1 MICGAHL
8 SVAGGVINALHTAER
23 LKINALQFFIR
34 SPRNYHQKDI
44 AEEDVAAFRAKR
56 AALGI
61 RHAAVH
67 AVYLQNL
74 ASAKDSF
81 HKKSIESNVADI
93 VEASRLGAD
102 SYVVHLGS
110 HKDIPLS
117 EGIDRVVKGLK
128 SITAVIPEGVC
139 VLLENVSGARNL
151 VGSEFAML
159 AEIMERCGRPRN
171 IGICIDTCHAWCCGY
186 DIVSPEGLDQFA
198 SSVHATV
205 GLDNVKVI
213 HVNDTKDD
221 LGSKNDRHANIGQ
234 GKIGEAGIGRFIN
247 HPSFRNQVFILETP
261 VEEDDLYVT
270 DLEILRKLRV

>member
-1 MICGAHL
+1 MVLGAHV
-8 SVAGGVINALHTAER
+8 SVAGGVINALHTAEQLR
-23 LKINALQFFIR
+23 MNAVQCFIR
-34 SPRNYHQKDI
+34 SPRNYHQKDLE
-44 AEEDVAAFRAKR
+44 EEDVQAFRAKR
-56 AALGI
+56 QALGL
-61 RHAAVH
+61 RHVAVH

-81 HKKSIESNVADI
+81 HKKSIESNIADCI
-93 VEASRLGAD
+93 EASRLGAD

-128 SITAVIPEGVC
+128 SITSHIPEGVC

-198 SSVHATV
+198 ASVHATV
-205 GLDNVKVI
+205 GLENVKVI
-213 HVNDTKDD
+213 HVNDTQDE
-221 LGSKNDRHANIGQ
+221 LGSKQDRHANIGK
-234 GKIGEAGIGRFIN
+234 GKFGEAGIGRFIN
-247 HPSFRNQVFILETP
+247 HPSFRNHVLILETP
-261 VEEDDLYVT
+261 VKEDEEYVADL
-270 DLEILRKLRV
+270 DIIRRLRV

>member
-1 MICGAHL
+1 MIYGAHF

-23 LKINALQFFIR
+23 LKVNALQFFIR

-44 AEEDVAAFRAKR
+44 EEEDVQAFRAKR

-74 ASAKDSF
+74 ASAKDAF

-93 VEASRLGAD
+93 IEASRLGAD
-102 SYVVHLGS
+102 SYILHLGS

-117 EGIDRVVKGLK
+117 QGIDRVVKGLK
-128 SITAVIPEGVC
+128 SITAEIPEGVN
-139 VLLENVSGARNL
+139 VLLENVSGAKNL
-151 VGSEFAML
+151 VGSDFAML
-159 AEIMERCGRPRN
+159 AEILDRCGRPRN

-186 DIVSPEGLDQFA
+186 DIASPEGLDTFA

-205 GLDNVKVI
+205 GLDSVKLI
-213 HVNDTKDD
+213 HVNDTKDEC
-221 LGSKNDRHANIGQ
+221 GSKNDRHANIGQ
-234 GKIGEAGIGRFIN
+234 GKIGAEGIGRFIN
-247 HPSFRNQVFILETP
+247 HASFRNQVFILETP

-270 DLEILRKLRV
+270 DLDLLRKLRV